1 MQFYLHHYILYIFS
15 SSTLPIINFLGVVLP
30 KKNIRSLY
38 TVYEHAFANIC
49 SSSHTHTQ
57 AVVCKPLIFFRS
69 CEKAAFRSCKG
80 SCVVFSRAQK
90 ELRFISA
97 SEKLRFRL
105 FLPGCARNLTKKF
118 KFFQKK
124 LQKFKKIS

>member
-1 MQFYLHHYILYIFS
+1 LGLH
-15 SSTLPIINFLGVVLP
+15 
-30 KKNIRSLY
+30 R
-38 TVYEHAFANIC
+38 
-49 SSSHTHTQ
+49 
-57 AVVCKPLIFFRS
+57 
-69 CEKAAFRSCKG
+69 AAAMHFKMR
-80 SCVVFSRAQK
+80 QK

-97 SEKLRFRL
+97 SEKLRFCL

>member
-1 MQFYLHHYILYIFS
+1 MFFVYSIRTYVRERMFVYVCVEVVVVRQPLQ
-15 SSTLPIINFLGVVLP
+15 II
-30 KKNIRSLY
+30 K
-38 TVYEHAFANIC
+38 
-49 SSSHTHTQ
+49 
-57 AVVCKPLIFFRS
+57 S
-69 CEKAAFRSCKG
+69 CEKAAFEAARG

-90 ELRFISA
+90 KLRFISA